1 MSVFSLPLAKGEV
14 ARSDGGGVNVLR
26 FAHFTLLIVIVCF
39 ALFQPA
45 LITAQTPEQA
55 TYSKA
60 MILKDNVSNPKE
72 VAWNPNGRLIAL
84 GEDENGFSKISLWDS
99 FTGKLIA
106 EFVSLAPGGIQ
117 DMEWSPDGVFLAI
130 GYDWYYAE
138 VWKIVNESD
147 ATIYSQMTHQGLLMS
162 VSWDSTGKKL
172 LTSSGGTSADI
183 EFDDPRTVYIWN
195 IENETKPLLKLSD
208 DAYRAIW
215 MDWSPDGNY
224 LAIATWD
231 AEVQLWETTN
241 LTLLS
246 TLDIAESHEESI
258 QDISW
263 DNSSD
268 FLAVPSCVA
277 FDCNLTVISF
287 VNQTIY
293 KVPNIQSSPINT
305 VAWHPTQN
313 IVASTGF
320 SVTFTK
326 ITDEANVILS
336 MDEFDALVLSLSWN
350 PDGTQIVTVDESG
363 AVIIWQIALPE

>member
-1 MSVFSLPLAKGEV
+1 
-14 ARSDGGGVNVLR
+14 
-26 FAHFTLLIVIVCF
+26 
-39 ALFQPA
+39 
-45 LITAQTPEQA
+45 
-55 TYSKA
+55 
-60 MILKDNVSNPKE
+60 
-72 VAWNPNGRLIAL
+72 
-84 GEDENGFSKISLWDS
+84 
-99 FTGKLIA
+99 
-106 EFVSLAPGGIQ
+106 
-117 DMEWSPDGVFLAI
+117 
-130 GYDWYYAE
+130 
-138 VWKIVNESD
+138 
-147 ATIYSQMTHQGLLMS
+147 
-162 VSWDSTGKKL
+162 
-172 LTSSGGTSADI
+172 
-183 EFDDPRTVYIWN
+183 
-195 IENETKPLLKLSD
+195 
-208 DAYRAIW
+208 

-224 LAIATWD
+224 LAMATWD

-277 FDCNLTVISF
+277 FDCNLTVIGF

-313 IVASTGF
+313 IVASAGF

-326 ITDEANVILS
+326 ITDEANVILT

-350 PDGTQIVTVDESG
+350 PNGTQIVTVDESG
-363 AVIIWQIALPE
+363 AVIIWQIALPEQH